1 MSKLLKYK
9 PEFDKVELQSIEKAA
24 KLFADRNG
32 IIHLNNMVIA
42 MKELKFDESE
52 PVIYELMV
60 ELESETKTGL
70 TYDEFVEKLTNKL
83 QDRGS
88 ERSTQRV
95 YELFVEDPKGTLD
108 FNALKKVA
116 NDIGDQTP
124 DEDLQ
129 RLIKNGSANGT
140 DISYD
145 EFHSI
150 MTKDISL
157 K

>member
-1 MSKLLKYK
+1 MSRVLRYK
-9 PEFDKVELQSIEKAA
+9 PEFSKEELNSFQKAFR
-24 KLFADRNG
+24 LFADKSG
-32 IIHLNNMVIA
+32 YMDFNNMVIA

-60 ELESETKTGL
+60 ELESENKGRVSYDDFVDKL
-70 TYDEFVEKLTNKL
+70 TEKLR
-83 QDRGS
+83 DRES
-88 ERSTQRV
+88 QKATERV
-95 YELFVEDPKGTLD
+95 YELFVEDPNKTLN
-108 FNALKKVA
+108 FETLKKVTEQ
-116 NDIGDQTP
+116 IGDKTP

-129 RLIKNGSANGT
+129 RLIKNGASNGT
-140 DISYD
+140 DIPYE